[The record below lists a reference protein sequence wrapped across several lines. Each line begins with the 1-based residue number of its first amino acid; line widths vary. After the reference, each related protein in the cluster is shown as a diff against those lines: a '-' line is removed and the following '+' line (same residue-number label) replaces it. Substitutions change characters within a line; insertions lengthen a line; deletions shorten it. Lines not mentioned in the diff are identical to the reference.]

1 MRLRQIALVAR
12 DLAKA
17 RTDIAAVLGIDY
29 AYVDPAVGKYGLTN
43 VVFPVG
49 DTFLEV
55 VSPIAAG
62 TTAGRLL
69 DKRGGDG
76 GYMVILQVPDVGAAR
91 DRVRACGVRIVDQLD
106 RDGVAMTH
114 LHPKDTGGAILSL
127 DYMHPEEHWEW
138 GGPNW
143 QDHVNTEISLRI
155 TAAEMKA
162 SDPVA
167 MATRWASVLGLVT
180 TKECGVDRIALQ
192 GGEIRFVAVED
203 GRKEG
208 LFAIDVVVCDADAV
222 RVVAARRGLV
232 DGDGAIVLAGTRIRL
247 IQTK

>member
-29 AYVDPAVGKYGLTN
+29 AYVDPAVGKYGLAN

-69 DKRGGDG
+69 DKRGDG
-76 GYMVILQVPDVGAAR
+76 GYMVILQVPDVDASR

-127 DYMHPEEHWEW
+127 DYMQPEQRWEW
-138 GGPNW
+138 GGPDW
-143 QDHVNTEISLRI
+143 QNHVSTEISLCI
-155 TAAEMKA
+155 SAAQVQA
-162 SDPVA
+162 SDPAA
-167 MATRWASVLGLVT
+167 MAKRWASLLGVAVS
-180 TKECGVDRIALQ
+180 KEDEVERIALQ
-192 GGEIRFVAVED
+192 GSEIRFVAIDD

-208 LFAIDVVVCDADAV
+208 LFAIDVVVRDADAV

-247 IQTK
+247 IQTI